1 MRVFTRG
8 DMDGLTSIVLL
19 SLVEDISEIAF
30 AHPRPMQDGSI
41 EVNKNDIILNLPY
54 VPGCGM
60 WFNHHISEEIKLK
73 DIGKFKG
80 SFAIAPSTARVI
92 FDFYKSPKFAQ
103 YKDLLEATDRLDS
116 GRLTVEDVTNP
127 SGWILLGLTLNPVP
141 GLVWSF
147 AIISAM

>member
-80 SFAIAPSTARVI
+80 SFAIAPALPGSFSIFTKARSSPNIKIYWKLPTAWTAAVSLWKMLPTLPVG
-92 FDFYKSPKFAQ
+92 FYS
-103 YKDLLEATDRLDS
+103 
-116 GRLTVEDVTNP
+116 V
-127 SGWILLGLTLNPVP
+127 
-141 GLVWSF
+141 
-147 AIISAM
+147 